1 MSDAY
6 LSFANSPFGGALT
19 RSLGLPQPRAL
30 ERFSSHRPVLR
41 GEVLVGASPG
51 AQLLPSLSQS
61 LAELEAPSLAHHSL
75 PEWITLAQQ
84 QGVMS
89 GRWGVGEA
97 PGAKVKALVFD
108 ATGLSDPL
116 QSETLHAFFQHTL
129 PHLLPCGRVIVLAR
143 PPEQAATLAQAVA
156 QRALEGFVRAVAKEL
171 RQGATAQL
179 LWVEEGAEANLGGAL
194 GFFLSP
200 RSAYVSGQSLR
211 LQPASLPPH
220 VPTQPLA
227 GRQILVTGAARGI
240 GVAVAETLARD
251 GARVIALDVPSAQ
264 EPLQALAKRIGGQAL
279 ALDIT
284 DPEAPTTLVRAAL
297 AEGGWD
303 GLVHN
308 AGITRD
314 RSLARMP
321 AHQWALVQAIN
332 LQAPITITQAMQ
344 EAQALRKGARVV
356 GVSSISGIAG
366 NRGQTNYGYSKAG
379 VIGWVQ
385 ALAPQWQTQALAIN
399 AVAPGFIETQM
410 TAAIPLAIRE
420 AGRRMNS
427 LGQGGLPVDVAEAIA
442 WLVGPQA
449 AGVNGQV
456 LRVCG
461 QNWLGA

>member
-1 MSDAY
+1 MTPD
-6 LSFANSPFGGALT
+6 FKGGARHLESLWW
-19 RSLGLPQPRAL
+19 RQGSLGLTGLWLIPASLIYRAAWSLRAL
-30 ERFSSHRPVLR
+30 LFGLGLFKVHRAPVPVVVV
-41 GEVLVGASPG
+41 GNVVVGGAGKTPCTIALVQA
-51 AQLLPSLSQS
+51 LQS
-61 LAELEAPSLAHHSL
+61 LGWTPGV
-75 PEWITLAQQ
+75 ITRGYA
-84 QGVMS
+84 GS
-89 GRWGVGEA
+89 
-97 PGAKVKALVFD
+97 
-108 ATGLSDPL
+108 
-116 QSETLHAFFQHTL
+116 
-129 PHLLPCGRVIVLAR
+129 
-143 PPEQAATLAQAVA
+143 ATLAQAVA

-220 VPTQPLA
+220 APTQPLA

-332 LQAPITITQAMQ
+332 LQAPITITQAD
-344 EAQALRKGARVV
+344 RKSVV
-356 GVSSISGIAG
+356 
-366 NRGQTNYGYSKAG
+366 
-379 VIGWVQ
+379 
-385 ALAPQWQTQALAIN
+385 
-399 AVAPGFIETQM
+399 
-410 TAAIPLAIRE
+410 
-420 AGRRMNS
+420 
-427 LGQGGLPVDVAEAIA
+427 
-442 WLVGPQA
+442 
-449 AGVNGQV
+449 
-456 LRVCG
+456 
-461 QNWLGA
+461 